1 MMMTGMMALMLLFV
15 LFWVGLIA
23 AVIALLL
30 RLVGR
35 RDSTQRR
42 QDATLATL
50 RERFACSEIDEAEYQ
65 ARRRVLEA
73 ERGQHADS
81 AL

>member
-1 MMMTGMMALMLLFV
+1 MMMPMMGVMLLFWAG
-15 LFWVGLIA
+15 FVGLIA
-23 AVIALLL
+23 VGVALLL
-30 RLVGR
+30 RLLGR
-35 RDSTQRR
+35 QHTNQPHHDPI
-42 QDATLATL
+42 LATL
-50 RERFACSEIDEAEYQ
+50 CERFARGEIDTAEYQ

>member
-1 MMMTGMMALMLLFV
+1 MVMPMMGVMLLFWAV
-15 LFWVGLIA
+15 FVGLIA
-23 AVIALLL
+23 VGVALLV

-35 RDSTQRR
+35 QHTNHPDH
-42 QDATLATL
+42 DAALATL
-50 RERFACSEIDEAEYQ
+50 RERFAHSEIDAAEYQ

>member
-1 MMMTGMMALMLLFV
+1 MVMPMMGLMLLFWAV
-15 LFWVGLIA
+15 FVGLIA
-23 AVIALLL
+23 VGVALLL

-35 RDSTQRR
+35 QRTN
-42 QDATLATL
+42 QPDLDPALATL
-50 RERFACSEIDEAEYQ
+50 RERFAHGEIDAAEYQ

-73 ERGQHADS
+73 ERGQDADS